1 MRKEKK
7 RRRAGKAAR
16 WRGIKGSVM
25 IFAVFCLVTVI
36 STILYEVLPLPKI
49 PFLWG
54 EDAFYQTIVMGM
66 YNSLLDFAVFSILLT
81 VLLKRQERADTVQ
94 RYLDDLDAC
103 RFWFSDQAAH
113 RLRSLIQLLQD
124 EGEYSLDLTKCYISE
139 IILKKLR
146 YEKCR
151 MMGAVFSGS
160 NLEQSTFVACNFQG
174 AYCEKSLLRKC
185 TFQAC
190 SLRLLKGR
198 EVDMRSSSLQDCDL
212 ELCDFTDADLRFA
225 IIKNCSLKKVTFSGC
240 NLERTNLLGCTN
252 LCVEELVKCRS
263 LRYAKLDPEILAAVQ
278 AAAPHLLN

>member
-1 MRKEKK
+1 MDEDGPACWKENGWKRKVRTIPMRKEKK

-103 RFWFSDQAAH
+103 RFWFSTC
-113 RLRSLIQLLQD
+113 
-124 EGEYSLDLTKCYISE
+124 LTKVGE
-139 IILKKLR
+139 
-146 YEKCR
+146 
-151 MMGAVFSGS
+151 GNV
-160 NLEQSTFVACNFQG
+160 
-174 AYCEKSLLRKC
+174 
-185 TFQAC
+185 
-190 SLRLLKGR
+190 
-198 EVDMRSSSLQDCDL
+198 
-212 ELCDFTDADLRFA
+212 
-225 IIKNCSLKKVTFSGC
+225 
-240 NLERTNLLGCTN
+240 
-252 LCVEELVKCRS
+252 
-263 LRYAKLDPEILAAVQ
+263 
-278 AAAPHLLN
+278 